1 MPRIRLS
8 PEGAGAWNVIV
19 LPSAEEMSFTTAEPI
34 FTVLP
39 VDVKPLPRTVIV
51 LPAETRQF
59 GYISEIETGL
69 GFGAATVNRTGLL
82 LTPNPS
88 AVTEIWYVEG
98 GIGTPQK
105 LLAPSLFWRQSLTL
119 M

>member
-8 PEGAGAWNVIV
+8 PAGAGGLKCDRFAVSGGKVVYHGGANLHGV
-19 LPSAEEMSFTTAEPI
+19 AGRCETAA
-34 FTVLP
+34 THGNRVARRN
-39 VDVKPLPRTVIV
+39 KT
-51 LPAETRQF
+51 F

-69 GFGAATVNRTGLL
+69 GFRAATVNGTGLL